1 MADLMASRRR
11 IIEAQPHLT
20 TAQSWTSEYSGAI
33 AHFSAS
39 SALPIQHCVVTI
51 PASTTGKDTL
61 KITRCGKNLFDVNMF
76 VGSRI
81 SVNNGTMS
89 ATLGTYANE
98 TARNGAHQILVGV
111 ALDHVAISGYWQV
124 SSNTFTSNGPS
135 TGIRQSP
142 NGATGF
148 ALISVPNSTQTRTYF
163 SGVMPSGMVAYGSSV
178 GSGYLSYSD
187 GMKLTTT
194 IAEYQIEY
202 GDAATAFEAYNGD
215 TYTVTLPITVYGGT
229 YDLITGELVSTH
241 DSTGALL
248 AEPVTRQ
255 LTPQPVNALRGINN
269 VYCPEGHMTVS
280 YYTN

>member
-1 MADLMASRRR
+1 MGDLSASRRR

-20 TAQSWTSEYSGAI
+20 TAQSWTSEYSGAV

-39 SALPIQHCVVTI
+39 AALPIQHCVVTI
-51 PASTTGKDTL
+51 PASTTGRDAL
-61 KITRCGKNLFDVNMF
+61 KITRCGKNLFDVSMF
-76 VGSRI
+76 SGTKI
-81 SVNNGTMS
+81 SVSGGVMS
-89 ATLGTYANE
+89 ATLGDYADE
-98 TARNGAHQILVGV
+98 TGKTGAHQMLVGV

-124 SSNTFTSNGPS
+124 SSNSLTSNGPS
-135 TGIRQSP
+135 TGIRQPP
-142 NGATGF
+142 NAAGL
-148 ALISVPNSTQTRTYF
+148 ALIRVPNSTQTSTYF
-163 SGVMPSGMVAYGSSV
+163 SGVMPSGTIAYNA
-178 GSGYLSYSD
+178 SGGTSYLSYSD
-187 GMKLTTT
+187 GMKLTAT

-202 GDAATAFEAYNGD
+202 GDEATAFEAYTGD